1 MVADLLII
9 PGGGLLA
16 DGNLP
21 PWTVAR
27 LNAALAIRSREPIL
41 TLSAGSPH
49 KPGNAISEA
58 KAATAYL
65 LNRGVPRVAL
75 LEENLSLDTIGNALF
90 ARLLHTIPRGYRRL
104 RVITSEFHL
113 ARTQS
118 CFDWVFSAAGPDTG
132 YVLTYQASPDDG
144 LTPEALVARK
154 AKEMAAIELR
164 APERARL
171 RTLAAIHEW
180 VFTHHEAY
188 AVGLR
193 PKQVTDPLLLASY

>member
-1 MVADLLII
+1 VVADLIII

-16 DGNLP
+16 DSSLP

-27 LNAALAIRSREPIL
+27 LEAALAIRTTEPIL

-49 KPGNAISEA
+49 KPGNTISEA

-65 LNRGVPRVAL
+65 LGKGVAPTDL

-90 ARLLHTIPRGYRRL
+90 ARLLHTSPRGYRRL
-104 RVITSEFHL
+104 HVITSEFHL
-113 ARTQS
+113 PRTQA
-118 CFDWVFSAAGPDTG
+118 CFDWIFSAEGPDAG
-132 YVLTYQASPDDG
+132 YVLTYQASPDVG
-144 LTPEALVARK
+144 LAPAAVAARQ
-154 AKEMAAIELR
+154 AKERAAIDLR

-180 VFTHHEAY
+180 LFTHHEAY

-193 PKQVTDPLLLASY
+193 PTPVTDPLLLASY